1 MPTSPTSSRERA
13 AAALVVLV
21 SASALICLWLAPPS
35 AYPIPP
41 CPFYLLTGAF
51 CPGCGALRSI
61 HALLHGHLGQAFG
74 FNPLL
79 VLLLPYLAS
88 VWLAEVLTA
97 ATARRWRIALSAR
110 WGWALLSLIVAFW
123 VLRNVPSPAFDSLRP
138 VSAPWGAARSGRDRS
153 SLSR

>member
-1 MPTSPTSSRERA
+1 MLISTS
-13 AAALVVLV
+13 ALV
-21 SASALICLWLAPPS
+21 CLALAPPS

-51 CPGCGALRSI
+51 CPGCGGLRSI

-79 VLLLPYLAS
+79 VLLLPYLAF
-88 VWLAEVLTA
+88 VWLGELLTA
-97 ATARRWRIALSAR
+97 ATARRWRTALSPR

-138 VSAPWGAARSGRDRS
+138 VSALVSAPWGAAHSGRERS
-153 SLSR
+153 SPSR